1 MDNKKKKFNTNRVA
15 AYALSGVMLA
25 SVIPYNVFATQEKA
39 EEAVNNNFEISA
51 EPTPAAQQARNE
63 NLPGNRIQKL
73 NWEEELKKD
82 DRNWAVDL
90 DGGQKLVRVGTSDA
104 TQITDINYDGTY
116 VDANGRTNIRLIYS
130 EKSAAATTVWFR
142 ALLKFDPDLY
152 EKVDWE
158 NSFALA
164 ANGEKF
170 GILTS
175 NGKYEKNIDIGLMS
189 GLKAQGRQNLPINL
203 VLKKDVDIKSL
214 GEKNYLIQMRVTDAN
229 NKRIYAFAPG
239 DASMDYS
246 TYTKGTVIPLANN
259 IDTEFLRGGQVK
271 KSPSYAVQR
280 AFFSEFIANPSEF
293 PDSSNMGIIR
303 TQYLAQRGI
312 GDPKNT
318 QDDKPAAFVQMFDAK
333 LVKYLKA
340 DANGNIAYT
349 NLLNDKRKENADRKI
364 GITKDDINYTKDGKF
379 AYFVIGQSNFQKDGV
394 KVVRLEKFDK
404 LINTG
409 GFYVTA
415 IDYVVDKKEFANT
428 FTQTDRN
435 KADFSLMTGWVDS
448 NPKGWTIFEKDY
460 NKNLVIPAGEKFL
473 IDVTQVPEGGQI
485 LVQIGDIQD
494 SIIRRPQG
502 YYNGSVSG
510 TGGIFQFEESKTYNG
525 MYEITLREGTVV
537 KPGDKLRVYMPDT
550 ASHDHPV
557 SIFNLTNGTEIDKG
571 AATLTLSKDR
581 KILTTHIYKDY
592 KVDKGYYKVRYTPK
606 GQTQETSFNIEIVKA
621 GLGVKWQ
628 ETDKN
633 MIKGL
638 PNRAVTTAEG
648 NFQIDLTK
656 VEPGTDIIVESY
668 NSKGELQEGE
678 TSTMTFDR
686 FKEVEKYTNLAWT
699 DSTDNLSLLTLK
711 KSVYRPYQDIFTND
725 YKMTEAASD
734 AKHDINQIY
743 RDPRSLPASEE
754 EFKKNTEKVQG
765 FTRYDGGSIRLL
777 YVDEEGNKFIAKA
790 NAKSNVYDD
799 KGNLKTDVTKLV
811 KPEGLNKEHS
821 VFPYDVYL
829 KFNSSR
835 ATSPV
840 EGETFEL
847 KKDMRLLF
855 NTSDGS
861 SIPSDWMEERVK
873 TRVLF
878 NTTDGEFE
886 GGKKQDVRIVPDNV
900 RYASDAGYVANGFTG
915 ANVQAGTGDG
925 FADAPTAEGK
935 TFLGWVTEAGKTAL
949 GNKTVTTAAAFNN
962 LKADQKFTDTTPITT
977 HQVVYAIWSEQKLVT
992 FNANG
997 GKFDDGSTT
1006 KTDDIKDGVQ
1016 APTPTQ
1022 EGKEFVG
1029 WASKPDATKAD
1040 VTDLSSLTE
1049 GTTVYAVWKDA
1060 KTEKTADKVQP
1071 SYTDADAQVGEST
1084 TITAPNFKDA
1094 KEQDTTIPEGTKF
1107 ALGENAPEGAKI
1119 NPDTGEITYTPA
1131 NGTAGTEVKIPVV
1144 VNYKD
1149 GSTDK
1154 VDATVAVAEAKTQ
1167 ADETTPVVPEKT
1179 KVADKTNLT
1188 KDEKDAVKKAVED
1201 ANKDKFPQAKEGQQ
1215 PTKVE
1220 VGADG
1225 TATITYPDGSVDTIK
1240 GTDLVEEK
1248 APAGELTIK
1257 EPANKVPVAKKDAL
1271 TKEEKQAVKDAIKAA
1286 NPDLGLTDDDITV
1299 DEKGNV
1305 TVAKDGKEGKLP
1317 ADKVVEEKAKTT
1329 ADKTDPK
1336 KPTEK
1341 TEVADKTN
1349 LTDTEKAAVKKA
1361 IEDANKDDQGKST
1374 LPAGTEITVG
1384 NDGTATIT
1392 YPDKSTDTI
1401 KGSDLTEEKAKTQA
1415 DKRPLQNEVD
1425 KKDDT
1430 KASDKYKNADKDKKE
1445 AYDKALDDAK
1455 KVLEDPKATQDD
1467 VNKAKKALV
1476 EAEKALNGKT
1486 TSDTD
1491 NTGGNDGYRPG
1502 HDGRDIF
1509 DRLFRRHDY
1518 TPTYPVKTVVPE
1530 KTEYGTPVRDTL
1542 WYVFHINEFQY
1553 EVVRNGVVTKR
1564 LMDVTPVLQNGRT
1577 MLPLRYVAEALQADV
1592 TWDAKTRTATF
1603 TKDGLTASIQID
1615 SDEIVLSNGKTVKM
1629 DSKPL
1634 NINDRILVSVTNVAN
1649 VFGLTNGNTKDKADQ
1664 DIEWEQQ
1671 DKSATIYIRR

>member
-25 SVIPYNVFATQEKA
+25 SVIPYNVFANMTGTEKA
-39 EEAVNNNFEISA
+39 TIKAADKLGMSSPKIDEAVR
-51 EPTPAAQQARNE
+51 QAPNPKTEEFIEEKAKE
-63 NLPGNRIQKL
+63 NWDKIPQDKSRWAIG
-73 NWEEELKKD
+73 KD
-82 DRNWAVDL
+82 QR
-90 DGGQKLVRVGTSDA
+90 LVRVGFGDPIKMSD
-104 TQITDINYDGTY
+104 IDYDG
-116 VDANGRTNIRLIYS
+116 VFEDAEGNTVIRLVYK
-130 EKSAAATTVWFR
+130 ERSAAATGLWYR
-142 ALLKFDPDLY
+142 ARFNFGELDQYIDYDKSYVVGVNTFGNENKTFNLTPVNDRKEREFDLGVARHDPTDARL
-152 EKVDWE
+152 
-158 NSFALA
+158 
-164 ANGEKF
+164 
-170 GILTS
+170 
-175 NGKYEKNIDIGLMS
+175 
-189 GLKAQGRQNLPINL
+189 NLPINL
-203 VLKKDVDIKSL
+203 VLKNKMTVADLPK
-214 GEKNYLIQMRVTDAN
+214 KNYTVQMRLTDADG
-229 NKRIYAFAPG
+229 KRIYAYAPG
-239 DASMDYS
+239 KTSMDYS
-246 TYTKGTVIPLANN
+246 TYTKTTSVAIEDNINN
-259 IDTEFLRGGQVK
+259 TFLKGGKQK
-271 KSPSYAVQR
+271 DGNNATSQET
-280 AFFSEFIANPSEF
+280 FFSEFIANPKEYKDESQL
-293 PDSSNMGIIR
+293 GIIR
-303 TQYLAQRGI
+303 TQYYGVRSGSADSPEVGGQPI
-312 GDPKNT
+312 GFTQVFDKN
-318 QDDKPAAFVQMFDAK
+318 
-333 LVKYLKA
+333 LVNFLKEDEA
-340 DANGNIAYT
+340 GNVAYV
-349 NLLNDKRKENADRKI
+349 NLLTTAREQSPYAHRFGIKR
-364 GITKDDINYTKDGKF
+364 TDINYTKDGKS
-379 AYFVIGQSNFQKDGV
+379 AYIVIAPNAYQRSGDPDFKKVEV
-394 KVVRLEKFDK
+394 KKHDQYTMLS
-404 LINTG
+404 
-409 GFYVTA
+409 GFYISA
-415 IDYVVDKKEFANT
+415 IDYVVDKTKLAQT
-428 FTQTDRN
+428 FNEKKTRKLDY
-435 KADFSLMTGWVDS
+435 SMMS
-448 NPKGWTIFEKDY
+448 GWTNPNNEGWTVYEKKYDHDY
-460 NKNLVIPAGEKFL
+460 VAQKGESFLVN
-473 IDVTQVPEGGQI
+473 TSTMPEGGQI
-485 LVQIGDIQD
+485 MIKIGDSDQAV
-494 SIIRRPQG
+494 IRKQQG
-502 YYNGSVSG
+502 YYTYKVGAIAGNSIEKIE
-510 TGGIFQFEESKTYNG
+510 TISKDG
-525 MYEITLREGTVV
+525 VFMFTLREGA
-537 KPGDKLRVYMPDT
+537 KIKAGDSLKVYLPYTPDHK
-550 ASHDHPV
+550 APV
-557 SIFNLTNGTEIDKG
+557 NFMEINNATTELNEG
-571 AATLTLSKDR
+571 AATLKQQKDGY
-581 KILTTHIYKDY
+581 INMHIYTDLPKGASFKIKYTLKNGTDSSLIINKGGLVGGAWTYNDKDKVLTGASNTTTGPTGGNFY
-592 KVDKGYYKVRYTPK
+592 INPGKLKPGVDIVVEAYDEKGNLIEGKTSEVNYSNIVKVDQYK
-606 GQTQETSFNIEIVKA
+606 
-621 GLGVKWQ
+621 
-628 ETDKN
+628 
-633 MIKGL
+633 
-638 PNRAVTTAEG
+638 
-648 NFQIDLTK
+648 DLT
-656 VEPGTDIIVESY
+656 
-668 NSKGELQEGE
+668 
-678 TSTMTFDR
+678 
-686 FKEVEKYTNLAWT
+686 WT
-699 DSTDNLSLLTLK
+699 DASDKLSILSIN
-711 KSVYRPYQDIFTND
+711 KSLYKPYQVVFTND
-725 YKMTEAASD
+725 YVDNTTDDFYKDPHVMPTDNAKFMT
-734 AKHDINQIY
+734 
-743 RDPRSLPASEE
+743 
-754 EFKKNTEKVQG
+754 NTSKIQG
-765 FTRYDGGSIRLL
+765 YTKYDGGLVRMRTELINNEALL
-777 YVDEEGNKFIAKA
+777 GKTQALSDE
-790 NAKSNVYDD
+790 YDD
-799 KGNLKTDVTKLV
+799 KGNLTKDNSV
-811 KPEGLNKEHS
+811 KISLTNNGTTEEYRAYMYDIDINALGKIGSTGIAPRENPEEANNNKLEL
-821 VFPYDVYL
+821 L
-829 KFNSSR
+829 KDKKLYFN
-835 ATSPV
+835 V
-840 EGETFEL
+840 
-847 KKDMRLLF
+847 
-855 NTSDGS
+855 SDGS
-861 SIPSDWMEERVK
+861 SLPTELVETRVR

-878 NTTDGEFE
+878 DTTE
-886 GGKKQDVRIVPDNV
+886 GKFADSSKKSVKIVPDNV
-900 RYASDAGYVANGFTG
+900 KYLDDAGYVASGFTG
-915 ANVQAGTGDG
+915 ANVAEKTGDK
-925 FADAPTAEGK
+925 FPEAPTATGK
-935 TFLGWVTEAGKTAL
+935 TFLGWVTEDGKTELNAT
-949 GNKTVTTAAAFNN
+949 TVKSAAFNN
-962 LKADQKFTDTTPITT
+962 LAADKKFTSETPVTT
-977 HQVVYAIWSEQKLVT
+977 HQVVYAIYSDEKLVT
-992 FNANG
+992 FDANG
-997 GKFDDGSTT
+997 GKFDDNSTT

-1016 APTPTQ
+1016 APANPTQ
-1022 EGKEFVG
+1022 DGKEFVG
-1029 WASKPDATKAD
+1029 WATKADATEAD
-1040 VTDLSSLTE
+1040 VTDLNSLTE

-1071 SYTDADAQVGEST
+1071 SYTDADAQVGKST

-1149 GSTDK
+1149 GSTDNVTAK
-1154 VDATVAVAEAKTQ
+1154 VNV
-1167 ADETTPVVPEKT
+1167 
-1179 KVADKTNLT
+1179 
-1188 KDEKDAVKKAVED
+1188 
-1201 ANKDKFPQAKEGQQ
+1201 
-1215 PTKVE
+1215 
-1220 VGADG
+1220 
-1225 TATITYPDGSVDTIK
+1225 
-1240 GTDLVEEK
+1240 

-1317 ADKVVEEKAKTT
+1317 ADKVVEQKAKTT